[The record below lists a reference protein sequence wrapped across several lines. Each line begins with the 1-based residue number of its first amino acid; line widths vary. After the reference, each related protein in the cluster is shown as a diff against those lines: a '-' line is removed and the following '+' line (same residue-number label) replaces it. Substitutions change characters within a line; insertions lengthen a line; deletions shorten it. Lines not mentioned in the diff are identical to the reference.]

1 MWIRELVSFALNSM
15 FHHSKLLVC
24 GLYFS
29 KRMVNKLIAS
39 VLPLL
44 PKKFVWL
51 FSKRYISGETL
62 EDAVSASKG
71 LAAHGVRV
79 TIDHLGEYIRELSQ
93 AEEVKAVYLSMIER
107 FENEGISATY
117 SLKPSSF
124 GLLLDFETCYSHVR
138 EIIEKA
144 KEYNSFVRIDME
156 DSSCVDAEIG
166 LYRRL
171 LNEFPLNVGLVVQA
185 YLKRTPKDL
194 EYLASIHSI
203 ETPVNIRLCKGIY
216 VESPEI
222 AIKDRK
228 AINKQFIEA
237 LDFLFRKQVYV
248 GIATHDRELTNSAEE
263 LIEQY
268 SLGEGDYEF
277 QMLYGVTP
285 ELRTNLVKKGHKM
298 RVYVPFGKE
307 WFGYSTRRL
316 KENPKL
322 AFYIIKALFK
332 HG

>member
-1 MWIRELVSFALNSM
+1 
-15 FHHSKLLVC
+15 
-24 GLYFS
+24 
-29 KRMVNKLIAS
+29 MVNKLIAS

-51 FSKRYISGETL
+51 FSKKYISGESID
-62 EDAVSASKG
+62 DAVLASRK
-71 LAAHGVRV
+71 LAAQGVRV
-79 TIDHLGEYIRELSQ
+79 TIDHLGEYIRDISQ
-93 AEEVKAVYLSMIER
+93 AEAVKQVYLSVIDR
-107 FENEGISATY
+107 FETEGISATY

-124 GLLLDFETCYSHVR
+124 GLLLDFNTCYDHLR

-144 KEYNSFVRIDME
+144 KSYNSFVRIDME
-156 DSSCVDAEIG
+156 DSGCVDAEIE
-166 LYRRL
+166 LYARL
-171 LNEFPLNVGLVVQA
+171 LKEFPSNVGIVVQA
-185 YLKRTPKDL
+185 YLKRTPADL
-194 EYLASIHSI
+194 ETLASFHGPD
-203 ETPVNIRLCKGIY
+203 TPVNIRLCKGIY

-222 AIKDRK
+222 SIKDRK
-228 AINKQFIEA
+228 AINKQFLKA
-237 LDFLFRKQVYV
+237 LEFLFKKKIYV
-248 GIATHDRELTNSAEE
+248 GIATHDHDLTDAAEK
-263 LIEQY
+263 LIDRY
-268 SLGEGDYEF
+268 SLTENDYEF

-322 AFYIIKALFK
+322 AFYIIKALFR

>member
-1 MWIRELVSFALNSM
+1 
-15 FHHSKLLVC
+15 
-24 GLYFS
+24 
-29 KRMVNKLIAS
+29 MVNKLIAS

-62 EDAVSASKG
+62 DDAIKASKKLAG
-71 LAAHGVRV
+71 LGIRV
-79 TIDHLGEYIRELSQ
+79 TVDHLGEYIRELSQ
-93 AEEVKAVYLSMIER
+93 AKDVKAVYLSMIER
-107 FENEGISATY
+107 FEEEGISATY

-124 GLLLDFETCYSHVR
+124 GLLLNFETCYSHVR

-144 KEYNSFVRIDME
+144 KQYNSFVRIDME
-156 DSSCVDAEIG
+156 DSSCVDAEIE
-166 LYRRL
+166 LYHRL
-171 LNEFPLNVGLVVQA
+171 LQEFPSNVGLVVQA
-185 YLKRTPKDL
+185 YLKRTPGDL
-194 EYLASIHSI
+194 KYLAAFHSSN
-203 ETPVNIRLCKGIY
+203 TPVNIRLCKGIY
-216 VESPEI
+216 MESPEI

-228 AINKQFIEA
+228 AINKQFADSLE
-237 LDFLFRKQVYV
+237 FLFEKGIYV
-248 GIATHDRELTNSAEE
+248 GIATHDHDLTDIAEE
-263 LIEQY
+263 LIGQY
-268 SLGEGDYEF
+268 GLGESDYEF

-285 ELRTNLVKKGHKM
+285 ELRTNLVKRGHKM